1 MPASLSYYRRSSSGG
16 GYGMWCDVMMYT
28 YVCLF
33 NTTLLISKWWLCW
46 WLVLMIFLPAFLH
59 PTHPSWP
66 HQMSHPSPA
75 RPGHRQLPF
84 RLLLYSC
91 CWQQRQRLN
100 SSIQQWNIIIL
111 CADTP
116 WTEILID
123 PIDSNADAAHAH
135 THQRVFYS
143 IHPPSISAEGWV
155 PYGWPERH
163 NEWQNIVQES
173 ERA

>member
-1 MPASLSYYRRSSSGG
+1 MI
-16 GYGMWCDVMMYT
+16 M
-28 YVCLF
+28 
-33 NTTLLISKWWLCW
+33 
-46 WLVLMIFLPAFLH
+46 LMVGAHDIPPRVPPSIH
-59 PTHPSWP
+59 PTRPTHPSWP
-66 HQMSHPSPA
+66 HQMSHPGPA

-123 PIDSNADAAHAH
+123 PIDSNAAATHAH

-143 IHPPSISAEGWV
+143 IHPPSTYICRGVGALRLARTAQWMTKYRSR
-155 PYGWPERH
+155 ER
-163 NEWQNIVQES
+163 ES
-173 ERA
+173 LNHIAT